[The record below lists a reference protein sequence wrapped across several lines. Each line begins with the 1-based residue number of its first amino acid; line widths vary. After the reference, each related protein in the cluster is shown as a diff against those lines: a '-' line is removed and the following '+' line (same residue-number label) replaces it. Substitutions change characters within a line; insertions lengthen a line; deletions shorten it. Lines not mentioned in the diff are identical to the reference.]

1 MILTQPQLIEL
12 LGGTSAV
19 SRICQ
24 VSPPAVTQWK
34 VKGIPQD
41 KLYFLAAELEK
52 QSHGLVTRKELFPE
66 TWQFVWPELA
76 NKAVQS

>member
-19 SRICQ
+19 SRLCQ
-24 VSPPAVTQWK
+24 VSPPAVAQWK
-34 VKGIPQD
+34 SKGIPED

-52 QSHGLVTRKELFPE
+52 QSHGLITRKELFPK
-66 TWQFVWPELA
+66 TWRFVWPELDETE
-76 NKAVQS
+76 V